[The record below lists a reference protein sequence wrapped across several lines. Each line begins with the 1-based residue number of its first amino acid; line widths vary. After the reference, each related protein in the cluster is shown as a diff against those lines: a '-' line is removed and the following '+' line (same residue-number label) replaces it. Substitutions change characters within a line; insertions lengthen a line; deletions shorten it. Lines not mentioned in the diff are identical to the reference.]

1 MHVKFFVDMG
11 ATQLTVFMAP
21 VASGDSHL
29 LMGALLGASMEYQDF
44 IALKI
49 NLLWWQC
56 GGNVVAMWWQ
66 CGGNVV
72 AMCGYTAHQ
81 FRKKFPV
88 NQLERYRPWRG
99 HRPSTLKPQTGF
111 PRSSS
116 TVVARRLNAPVFKIV
131 VDSRPPF
138 ESEPRQITKFLLPSC
153 RAHFLAVCFIDERKE
168 HGKWTIYI

>member
-66 CGGNVV
+66 CGGNVWLHGPPISKKIP
-72 AMCGYTAHQ
+72 CKSI
-81 FRKKFPV
+81 RKV
-88 NQLERYRPWRG
+88 
-99 HRPSTLKPQTGF
+99 QT
-111 PRSSS
+111 
-116 TVVARRLNAPVFKIV
+116 VARASTF
-131 VDSRPPF
+131 DSQTSNRI
-138 ESEPRQITKFLLPSC
+138 SAIIIDGGG
-153 RAHFLAVCFIDERKE
+153 AAVECT
-168 HGKWTIYI
+168 GL